1 MKPIAEFSAFEGLDM
16 RVGRVLAVE
25 ASLARKPTYRLTVD
39 FGQEIGI
46 KRSVGAYR
54 NYAPE
59 ELVGHLVVGVVNFPA
74 KKMGPEISEVLVLGV
89 ENERGEIIHLTTEA
103 PVPLGME
110 VF

>member
-1 MKPIAEFSAFEGLDM
+1 MKPAAEYRAFEELDI
-16 RVGRVLAVE
+16 RVGRVIAVE
-25 ASLARKPTYRLTVD
+25 VSLARKPTYRLTVD
-39 FGQEIGI
+39 FGSEIGI

-59 ELVGHLVVGVVNFPA
+59 DLVGHLVVGVVNFPI
-74 KKMGPEISEVLVLGV
+74 KRMGPEVSEVLVLGV

-103 PVPLGME
+103 GVPLGVK